1 MRKSWLLV
9 SLSLGL
15 SMVACNKAKPDEGP
29 AARPAL
35 PGNPEFDQKWS
46 NIAKEDVDVFYIED
60 DRGEGLMGNVR
71 RARKQEAQVAPRAG
85 ETPQTLSQE
94 DVQRVIRQNL
104 PGVRACY
111 LRIARDGE
119 QRSGKAIVSFQV
131 GPSGDVQDTKVD
143 APAFQGTSLPN
154 CVSGTVSRW
163 AFPKSQKGGLAISY
177 PFVFVGG

>member
-1 MRKSWLLV
+1 
-9 SLSLGL
+9 
-15 SMVACNKAKPDEGP
+15 
-29 AARPAL
+29 
-35 PGNPEFDQKWS
+35 
-46 NIAKEDVDVFYIED
+46 
-60 DRGEGLMGNVR
+60 MGNVR
-71 RARKQEAQVAPRAG
+71 RARKQEPQVAARPG
-85 ETPQTLSQE
+85 NDTPQNLSNE
-94 DVQRVIRQNL
+94 EVQRVIRQNL

-111 LRIARDGE
+111 LRIARDGD